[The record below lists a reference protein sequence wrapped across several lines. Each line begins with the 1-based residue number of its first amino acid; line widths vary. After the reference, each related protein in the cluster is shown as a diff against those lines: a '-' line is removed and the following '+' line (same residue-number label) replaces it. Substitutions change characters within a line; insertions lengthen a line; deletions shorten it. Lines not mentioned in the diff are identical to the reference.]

1 MPQGI
6 NNLQKQKD
14 KTMTQRFEIKVEGAT
29 LTIIPRSY
37 HYSYKNDYFKS
48 PRMYVSVADE
58 TIMDNLAN
66 RKRRPYNVYKTLIH
80 SSDVKSVLDL
90 SKLSWSQSAGCAMCP
105 CSPGFVLNQQT
116 LTIDGETVTRFDVW
130 VTLDSA
136 PSVDE
141 TKPARVL
148 AGL

>member
-1 MPQGI
+1 M
-6 NNLQKQKD
+6 NTKQFTID
-14 KTMTQRFEIKVEGAT
+14 IKGAT
-29 LTIIPRSY
+29 LTVLPRRNYGRIS
-37 HYSYKNDYFKS
+37 DYCKA

-58 TIMDNLAN
+58 TMLDNLAN

-80 SSDVKSVLDL
+80 STNLASVIDL
-90 SKLSWSQSAGCAMCP
+90 SKLSWSQYAGCSCP
-105 CSPGFVLNQQT
+105 CSPGFVLNHQNIVDDKGNGFRYFDLWLT
-116 LTIDGETVTRFDVW
+116 LE
-130 VTLDSA
+130 SA

>member
-1 MPQGI
+1 
-6 NNLQKQKD
+6 
-14 KTMTQRFEIKVEGAT
+14 MTQRFEIKVAGAT
-29 LTIIPRSY
+29 LTIMPRTY
-37 HYSYKNDYFKS
+37 KYGYKNDYFKA

-66 RKRRPYNVYKTLIH
+66 RKRRPYNIYKTLIH
-80 SSDVKSVLDL
+80 SSDIASVLDL
-90 SKLSWSQSAGCAMCP
+90 SKLSWSQKAGCSCP
-105 CSPGFVLNQQT
+105 CSPGFILNPQI
-116 LTIDGETVTRFDVW
+116 LKDEDGNRVSFTYFDVW
-130 VTLDSA
+130 VTLENA

>member
-1 MPQGI
+1 M
-6 NNLQKQKD
+6 KKY
-14 KTMTQRFEIKVEGAT
+14 EIKIEGV
-29 LTIIPRSY
+29 TITVIPRSY
-37 HYSYKNDYFKS
+37 HYGYKNDYFKA

-58 TIMDNLAN
+58 TILDNLAN

-80 SSDVKSVLDL
+80 SSDLKNVLDL
-90 SKLSWSQSAGCAMCP
+90 SKLSWSQSAGCSCP
-105 CSPGFVLNQQT
+105 CSPGFVLNHQT
-116 LTIDGETVTRFDVW
+116 LTIDGDTVTRFDVW
-130 VTLDSA
+130 VTLENA

>member
-1 MPQGI
+1 MT
-6 NNLQKQKD
+6 KQ
-14 KTMTQRFEIKVEGAT
+14 FEIKVAGAT
-29 LTIIPRSY
+29 VTVMPRT
-37 HYSYKNDYFKS
+37 YSYGYPRDYHKA

-80 SSDVKSVLDL
+80 SSDLASVLDL
-90 SKLSWSQSAGCAMCP
+90 SEMRWSQNAGCACG
-105 CSPGFVLNQQT
+105 CSPGFILDWQPVT
-116 LTIDGETVTRFDVW
+116 VDGKATYYFDIW
-130 VTLDSA
+130 VTLENA
-136 PSVDE
+136 PAVDE

>member
-1 MPQGI
+1 M
-6 NNLQKQKD
+6 KKY
-14 KTMTQRFEIKVEGAT
+14 EIKVEGAT

-37 HYSYKNDYFKS
+37 NYGYKNDYFKA

-58 TIMDNLAN
+58 TILDNLAN

-80 SSDVKSVLDL
+80 SSDLKNVIDI
-90 SKLSWSQSAGCAMCP
+90 SKLSWSQSAGCSCP
-105 CSPGFVLNQQT
+105 CSPGFVLNPQT
-116 LTIDGETVTRFDVW
+116 LMIDGDAVTRFDIW
-130 VTLDSA
+130 LTLENA
-136 PSVDE
+136 PSVNE